1 MEEATRGSPA
11 AAAAAAAAAAFPLQG
26 FAFRALV

>member
-1 MEEATRGSPA
+1 MEEATRGAP

-26 FAFRALV
+26 FAFRAPV